1 MKDKRINNVV
11 KMIIIN
17 SSLSYKSIL
26 NCIDMETV
34 RRETDTALEDSYKLC
49 RITNACQ
56 QGKLRCGLSHS
67 SSTWIKCC
75 DKAPCSKAMLS
86 ANHKQNICLSLK
98 GIQLRVSFY
107 WEHEYLYYYVWFF
120 FRYSNMWRFN

>member
-34 RRETDTALEDSYKLC
+34 RRESDTALEDNKASCGVGSATLQAPESSAVIKRRAQRPCYQQ
-49 RITNACQ
+49 ITNRIYAY
-56 QGKLRCGLSHS
+56 
-67 SSTWIKCC
+67 
-75 DKAPCSKAMLS
+75 P
-86 ANHKQNICLSLK
+86 
-98 GIQLRVSFY
+98 
-107 WEHEYLYYYVWFF
+107 
-120 FRYSNMWRFN
+120 

>member
-34 RRETDTALEDSYKLC
+34 RRETDTALEDSYDTELQMPANKASCGVGSATLQAPESRAVIKRC
-49 RITNACQ
+49 AQRPCYQQITNRIYAY
-56 QGKLRCGLSHS
+56 
-67 SSTWIKCC
+67 
-75 DKAPCSKAMLS
+75 P
-86 ANHKQNICLSLK
+86 
-98 GIQLRVSFY
+98 
-107 WEHEYLYYYVWFF
+107 
-120 FRYSNMWRFN
+120 

>member
-56 QGKLRCGLSHS
+56 QGKLRCGSAILQAPES
-67 SSTWIKCC
+67 SAVIKRR
-75 DKAPCSKAMLS
+75 AQRPCYQQITNRIYA
-86 ANHKQNICLSLK
+86 
-98 GIQLRVSFY
+98 Y
-107 WEHEYLYYYVWFF
+107 P
-120 FRYSNMWRFN
+120 

>member
-34 RRETDTALEDSYKLC
+34 RRESDTALEDSYDTELQMPANKASCGVGSATLQAPESSAVIKRRAQRPC
-49 RITNACQ
+49 YQQITNRIYAY
-56 QGKLRCGLSHS
+56 
-67 SSTWIKCC
+67 
-75 DKAPCSKAMLS
+75 P
-86 ANHKQNICLSLK
+86 
-98 GIQLRVSFY
+98 
-107 WEHEYLYYYVWFF
+107 
-120 FRYSNMWRFN
+120 